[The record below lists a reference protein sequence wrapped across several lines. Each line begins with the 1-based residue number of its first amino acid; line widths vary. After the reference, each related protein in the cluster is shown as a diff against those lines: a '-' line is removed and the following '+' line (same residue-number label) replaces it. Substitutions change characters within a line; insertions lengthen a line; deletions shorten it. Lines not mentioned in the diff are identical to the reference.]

1 LYNNSAT
8 RVLRTVR
15 SAQFTHNGVSSE
27 GGRRPGEEEMTVS
40 SFEFMTS
47 PSVPLAQSQN
57 WVVQFHL
64 FVGLSRVLRFVSC
77 SMEGPIGRP
86 AIQCQTTTRRLQV
99 NEPRRNQRTCSFEP
113 LFIYS
118 LAKVRLCRSG
128 TLRGQVYAKFL
139 CHRNPESG
147 HLRG

>member
-1 LYNNSAT
+1 MYNNSAT
-8 RVLRTVR
+8 RVLRKVR

-27 GGRRPGEEEMTVS
+27 GGRRPGEEEITVS
-40 SFEFMTS
+40 SYEFMTS
-47 PSVPLAQSQN
+47 PSAPLAQSQN

-77 SMEGPIGRP
+77 GMEGLVGRP

-118 LAKVRLCRSG
+118 LEQFHLCQSG
-128 TLRGQVYAKFL
+128 TMHGQVYATFV
-139 CHRNPESG
+139 CHHSPGSG